1 MEKTLIFR
9 KYVVISALNS
19 RLQYRVI
26 AKDFQWANFEF
37 HTVPQFTFH

>member
-9 KYVVISALNS
+9 KYFVISALK
-19 RLQYRVI
+19 LQYRVI

-37 HTVPQFTFH
+37 HTVPQFYFLLS